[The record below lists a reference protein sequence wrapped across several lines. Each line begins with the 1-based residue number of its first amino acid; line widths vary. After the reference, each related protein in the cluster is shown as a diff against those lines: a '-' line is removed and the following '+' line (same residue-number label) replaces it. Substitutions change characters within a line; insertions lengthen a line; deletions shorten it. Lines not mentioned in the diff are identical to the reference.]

1 MDEYVDAANQQPT
14 MIQESDLS
22 RQVISRRIVE
32 SNLAQLKKLRVEI
45 EKLEALK
52 KRDQREIELHYPDHA
67 FGQKKQSY
75 LGKRSKLQASMQKC
89 KSLTA
94 YKASMTKIN
103 KKLKTLKQKEEFLQD
118 KYEQLQDQ
126 ENGREILV
134 KLETRNLECEKAQI
148 LK

>member
-1 MDEYVDAANQQPT
+1 

-67 FGQKKQSY
+67 FG
-75 LGKRSKLQASMQKC
+75 
-89 KSLTA
+89 
-94 YKASMTKIN
+94 
-103 KKLKTLKQKEEFLQD
+103 
-118 KYEQLQDQ
+118 
-126 ENGREILV
+126 
-134 KLETRNLECEKAQI
+134 
-148 LK
+148 